1 MLGTDP
7 CPQSL
12 SQEVTSRGERK
23 RRSDGAPA
31 PARSENLR
39 TMTEDTAEAL
49 RRLLRSTITASSMAS
64 TRRIWNAG
72 SRPRSHMAVSSASEL
87 AINPTRELT
96 PLAGSP
102 WLANPP
108 VPVDDTGADV
118 HDPLFNAY
126 YGDTNEFGTS
136 WTSRYGMSPPPPAPA
151 LPTEPNPP
159 PSTFYSGAFTEDW
172 SIPPAASPA
181 SAPSGNNGPA
191 SSSNR
196 AALLDRLVIA
206 RQRERERT
214 SSRASDFATYS
225 ARRRAVHRSASR
237 DELNDIHEP
246 SNFAPL
252 SPPALEVGGLEY
264 VDRRARFHSASYN
277 HPTPPDYSFSDGH
290 ITGYITSW
298 PPPPSWG
305 TGSPPPPPASVLAIQ
320 TQSPSYRTN
329 NLPPTSSSLDTGAR
343 PESPRP
349 TPASA
354 SGTGTSQVASFDDLR
369 HRLEAYPR
377 RGSTGP
383 GSIVPFDDQ
392 LSRAG
397 PSSLSI
403 LPPSSPSP
411 RNAAALLLTQGR
423 TRSRSRSSSPPVL
436 FPSIS
441 NPSLRDSSSSSI
453 QSARPLRRQ
462 NLRAPEIMDTMDSS
476 SSSSSSPSSPSSRF
490 MRRHGSLPS
499 NSLPYSPSN
508 LSSSLLGDSSGIRYR
523 SPLPMPPH
531 LNLELTSETIG
542 AAGER
547 EASAPPPVVQ
557 LTVTRSATPE
567 MA

>member
-1 MLGTDP
+1 MYH
-7 CPQSL
+7 SL
-12 SQEVTSRGERK
+12 IHSFLWLLQEVTSRGERK
-23 RRSDGAPA
+23 RRSDGAPV
-31 PARSENLR
+31 PTRSDGRR

-64 TRRIWNAG
+64 TRRVWNAG
-72 SRPRSHMAVSSASEL
+72 SRPRSHMAVSSAAEL
-87 AINPTRELT
+87 VVNPTRGLA
-96 PLAGSP
+96 PLSGTP

-108 VPVDDTGADV
+108 APDDDNGLDI

-126 YGDTNEFGTS
+126 YGDTNEFGTG
-136 WTSRYGMSPPPPAPA
+136 WTSRYGMSPPPPAPS

-172 SIPPAASPA
+172 SIPPAASATTVPG
-181 SAPSGNNGPA
+181 SNNGPT

-214 SSRASDFATYS
+214 LSRASDFATYS
-225 ARRRAVHRSASR
+225 ARRRAVQRRDSR
-237 DELNDIHEP
+237 GELNDAQEP
-246 SNFAPL
+246 SYFAPL

-264 VDRRARFHSASYN
+264 VDRRARFHSAPYSHSN
-277 HPTPPDYSFSDGH
+277 PPDYSYSEGFGLSSPPR
-290 ITGYITSW
+290 SW
-298 PPPPSWG
+298 LAV
-305 TGSPPPPPASVLAIQ
+305 SPPPPPASVLAIQ
-320 TQSPSYRTN
+320 TRSPI
-329 NLPPTSSSLDTGAR
+329 LPAVSLSHFSASVDIGVR
-343 PESPRP
+343 PESPSP
-349 TPASA
+349 APASA
-354 SGTGTSQVASFDDLR
+354 FTAATATSQAASFDDLR

-383 GSIVPFDDQ
+383 GSTLPFDDQ

-403 LPPSSPSP
+403 LPPPSPTP

-436 FPSIS
+436 FSSTS
-441 NPSLRDSSSSSI
+441 NPSLRESSSSSSV
-453 QSARPLRRQ
+453 SARPLRRQ
-462 NLRAPEIMDTMDSS
+462 NLRVPEILDALDSS
-476 SSSSSSPSSPSSRF
+476 SSSSPSPSSPSSRF

-508 LSSSLLGDSSGIRYR
+508 LSSSLLGDGAGMRYR
-523 SPLPMPPH
+523 SPLPMSPH
-531 LNLELTSETIG
+531 LNIELTSETVG
-542 AAGER
+542 APGER
-547 EASAPPPVVQ
+547 EGSVPPPVVQ
-557 LTVTRSATPE
+557 LTVTRSATPD